1 MSRFQ
6 NLSLKTKLILIG
18 LLSAAIAMLLA
29 SALMFAA
36 EYTSYRDSMVRDLAI
51 KAELVGDQC
60 TAALLFNVRKD
71 AEETLG
77 ALRVDPDVE
86 YAAVYTRDG
95 VLFARYW
102 QQGKVQT
109 WFPPSDPEGHRFGI
123 DHLVLYR
130 AIKVDGRRIGAVLIR
145 SDLRKL
151 HALLFR
157 YLSAAGLVLA
167 VALLVTYVVVSRLQ
181 RTITRP
187 VVDLVRMMED
197 VSQRRDFT
205 VRAVPSSRDELG
217 ALAHGFNQMVSTLQ
231 ERDRDLN
238 THRKDLERTVADLTI
253 STRELQEANKKLRDL
268 DKIKS
273 DFITIASHELRTPLT
288 SIKAYVE
295 LMILKPNLIEEK
307 KRRLLD
313 IINTESD
320 RLARLI
326 NDLLDLSR
334 IEAGTMAWHLTDV
347 SVADIIQNSL
357 GTITPL
363 AQNREQRMT
372 TDIEPGMPLFRGDRD
387 RLVQVVTN
395 ILSNAVK
402 FTPNGGSIRIS
413 ARWEPEP
420 VPRIIVTVTDTG
432 IGIPEEDLKIVF
444 DKFQRSGDHLTSSVE
459 GTGLGLAIA
468 REIVE
473 FHGGTIWAESVYGKG
488 STFTFTLA
496 LIRGVKV

>member
-1 MSRFQ
+1 M
-6 NLSLKTKLILIG
+6 
-18 LLSAAIAMLLA
+18 
-29 SALMFAA
+29 
-36 EYTSYRDSMVRDLAI
+36 
-51 KAELVGDQC
+51 
-60 TAALLFNVRKD
+60 
-71 AEETLG
+71 
-77 ALRVDPDVE
+77 
-86 YAAVYTRDG
+86 
-95 VLFARYW
+95 
-102 QQGKVQT
+102 
-109 WFPPSDPEGHRFGI
+109 
-123 DHLVLYR
+123 
-130 AIKVDGRRIGAVLIR
+130 VDGRRIGAVLIR

-151 HALLFR
+151 HTLLFR
-157 YLSAAGLVLA
+157 YLSATGLALA
-167 VALLVTYVVVSRLQ
+167 VALLVAYVVVSRLQ

-187 VVDLVRMMED
+187 VMDLVRMMEG
-197 VSQRRDFT
+197 VSQRREFAA
-205 VRAVPSSRDELG
+205 RAVPSSNDELG
-217 ALAHGFNQMVSTLQ
+217 ALAHGFNQMVSTIQ

-295 LMILKPNLIEEK
+295 LMILKPNLIEAK
-307 KRRLLD
+307 KNRILG

-320 RLARLI
+320 RLTRLI

-334 IEAGTMAWHLTDV
+334 IEEGTMAWHLADV
-347 SVADIIQNSL
+347 SVVDIIPTSL
-357 GTITPL
+357 TTIMPL
-363 AQNREQRMT
+363 ARNKEQQIA
-372 TDIEPGMPLFRGDRD
+372 TDIEPAIPLFRGDRD

-402 FTPNGGSIRIS
+402 FTPRGGSIRIS

-420 VPRIIVTVTDTG
+420 APRIIVSVTDTG
-432 IGIPEEDLKIVF
+432 MGIPEEDLKIVF

-496 LIRGVKV
+496 LVRGVKV